1 MKEKKKKSLSAF
13 TILFLLIA
21 IMAVLTWFLPA
32 GKYMMMESN
41 GRMAPVA
48 GSYMQTDST
57 PQGILNVLA
66 APIKGIEDGIDVV
79 MYILMIGGFL
89 GVVMRA
95 NVVDTAVI
103 SMVNRLR
110 GRETMMIIILILFFG
125 LGGTTYGMGEETIAF
140 YPLIV
145 PVILAAGYDTVTA
158 ASIIL
163 MGSVMGC
170 LASTV
175 NPFATGIASRFAETP
190 IGDGLIFRGV
200 MFLVGMLLVIAY
212 TLYYANKVKRDPEKS
227 LTYDTYEENMQ
238 YFLRESNEDVY
249 SAYEF
254 TTRLKAAFILFTLVF
269 AFMVYALIPFSDF
282 GVTFLPTLGWSFHE
296 LSIYFLFSG
305 IVIGLVAGLT
315 EQEII
320 DGVLDGISD
329 IVSVALILGI
339 SRGITVIMN
348 DGNISA
354 TILHYGEL
362 LLNNFGKIPFIVFTY
377 LFYIP
382 MSFLIPSSSGLA
394 TMSMPIMAPLADFAG
409 VSRSLVVTA
418 YQSASGFMNFFT
430 PTSGIVMGGL
440 AMSKVPYDKWLKY
453 IAKFLVIITLLNIGF
468 LVGAIVLG
476 LA

>member
-32 GKYMMMESN
+32 GKYILMESN

-66 APIKGIEDGIDVV
+66 APVKGIEDGIDVV

-212 TLYYANKVKRDPEKS
+212 TLYYANKVKRNPEKS

-238 YFLRESNEDVY
+238 YFLRES
-249 SAYEF
+249 
-254 TTRLKAAFILFTLVF
+254 KC
-269 AFMVYALIPFSDF
+269 
-282 GVTFLPTLGWSFHE
+282 
-296 LSIYFLFSG
+296 LS
-305 IVIGLVAGLT
+305 
-315 EQEII
+315 
-320 DGVLDGISD
+320 
-329 IVSVALILGI
+329 
-339 SRGITVIMN
+339 
-348 DGNISA
+348 
-354 TILHYGEL
+354 
-362 LLNNFGKIPFIVFTY
+362 
-377 LFYIP
+377 
-382 MSFLIPSSSGLA
+382 
-394 TMSMPIMAPLADFAG
+394 
-409 VSRSLVVTA
+409 SL
-418 YQSASGFMNFFT
+418 
-430 PTSGIVMGGL
+430 
-440 AMSKVPYDKWLKY
+440 
-453 IAKFLVIITLLNIGF
+453 
-468 LVGAIVLG
+468 
-476 LA
+476 